1 MKNSYTGDS
10 RYRAQVVEFGRHA
23 WLRAMW
29 EKSCAGSSPALG
41 RSNKS
46 PVPGLFGFMP
56 AVGPGPGQS
65 SSTNKGIIHEY

>member
-1 MKNSYTGDS
+1 MKNSCTGDR

-41 RSNKS
+41 KTEEPHAR
-46 PVPGLFGFMP
+46 GFLDFYLITSKKCIYG
-56 AVGPGPGQS
+56 VCGR
-65 SSTNKGIIHEY
+65 ID